1 MSALL
6 EVLLAYSRKGRDVMQ
21 LFEEFHLKNFVGC
34 SFNAIFFILIPKKGG
49 AKYIKNFRYVSVVD
63 NLYKLLVKVLAHRL
77 KRMVEKVVSND

>member
-1 MSALL
+1 M
-6 EVLLAYSRKGRDVMQ
+6 Y
-21 LFEEFHLKNFVGC
+21 